1 MQRNAVRF
9 MLRAALFVVLIIGL
23 IAGVAWW
30 WHAKIM
36 HATGPHTD
44 DRIVL
49 VMPGDGHATIRWTLK
64 RAGVISELY
73 GYDAARLMAGD
84 KFVPKAGEYNIP
96 AGEPLAGV
104 LKILHQGRSMQRRLT
119 VIEGLRS
126 LQIQQQLN
134 DVEHLKGA
142 VDAPPAE
149 GSILPETYF
158 YTHGTTRAALIQRM
172 QENRDMVLL
181 DYWVNRKADL
191 PYQTPEDAV
200 IMASIIERESRNS
213 AERKLVAGVFVNR
226 LQRGMRLQSDPTVLY
241 GVSSSPDGPISKA
254 DLKRD
259 TPWNTYRIKGLP
271 KTPICN
277 PGRDAID
284 AALNPAETE
293 FLYFVSDAKGGLLFA
308 KTLDAHNK
316 NVRLFRKRVRAK
328 KAAQTAQ

>member
-9 MLRAALFVVLIIGL
+9 IFRAALFVALIIGL
-23 IAGVAWW
+23 IMGVAWW
-30 WHAKIM
+30 WHAKIL

-44 DRIVL
+44 DKIVL

-73 GYDAARLMAGD
+73 GYDAARLLAGD
-84 KFVPKAGEYNIP
+84 AFVPKAGEYRIP
-96 AGEPLAGV
+96 ARESLAGV
-104 LKILHQGRSMQRRLT
+104 LEILDRGRSMQRRLT

-126 LQIQQQLN
+126 DQIRQQL
-134 DVEHLKGA
+134 DDLDHLQGSLS
-142 VDAPPAE
+142 APPAE

-158 YTHGTTRAALIQRM
+158 YTHGTTRAALVQRM
-172 QENRDMVLL
+172 QEKRDMVLL
-181 DYWVNRKADL
+181 EYWVNRKAGL
-191 PYQTPEDAV
+191 PYDSPEDAV

-259 TPWNTYRIKGLP
+259 TAWNTYRIKGLP
-271 KTPICN
+271 KTAICN

-284 AALNPAETE
+284 AALNPADTE
-293 FLYFVSDAKGGLLFA
+293 FLYFVSDAEGGLMFA

-328 KAAQTAQ
+328 KDAQSAQ